1 MHVAKLPQPPLLAV
15 PKGAACCGL
24 AAEGKPIPNELRR
37 EEAELRHQVELEDD
51 NTAVPRTH
59 IDDEYAHAGERN
71 PKILITT
78 SRDPSS
84 RLVQFAKEVKLL
96 LPNAQ
101 RVNRGGMV
109 RHPAGAGWGRAPL
122 RSAAPV
128 LASRLPHVRHIPPP
142 PPPAP
147 CYPPL
152 PRRQVVG
159 DLVESCRSH
168 DYTDLVVVHEH
179 RGEPD
184 GLVVCHLPYG
194 PTAYFGI
201 FNTVLRHDIG
211 DKKQVSWLPRQA
223 GPGAHRE
230 REQPQ
235 RPELLSHS
243 MHATLPTRL
252 LQVGTISEAYPHLIF
267 ERFTSKL
274 GTRVANILKHL
285 FPPPK
290 HDAKRVI
297 TFANQVP
304 NLFVHVV
311 WGACGIGSASDESC
325 VRHAN
330 TPASGRHSMMHTAS
344 PASLAKPLLQTTT
357 RCPPARPPCRATTSP
372 SGTTPTRCPRAPRAS
387 RSRSAGRALS

>member
-101 RVNRGGMV
+101 RVNRGGM
-109 RHPAGAGWGRAPL
+109 
-122 RSAAPV
+122 
-128 LASRLPHVRHIPPP
+128 
-142 PPPAP
+142 
-147 CYPPL
+147 
-152 PRRQVVG
+152 VVG